1 MTKRLKYTLLAAIF
15 IGGFASLSLELIVMR
30 QLSSFVGATAVTA
43 SIIIGI
49 IMAFMSLGYYI
60 GSVQPLGGRSIRR
73 SVRRSFYALAV
84 MVTAAS
90 SYVLIDLYFSWLDW
104 LGIRSNILQT
114 FVYCMLLL
122 SYPAY
127 LFGKITSLL
136 SRVLH
141 KYNRNFTG
149 RLMAVDTIG
158 SVLGSILS
166 TLLLMPVIGV
176 NYTVVLVVV
185 LCLIGAIMFAG
196 KINFYWLGLIIAAA
210 YMLNRSELLY
220 QLYYIV
226 EDNAVSTIS
235 IYPEDDGQSTVMSI
249 NGSFSSKVSE
259 DDKLLFP
266 YINYIEENF
275 IATLPRDHPREIL
288 VLGAGGFTLGRHD
301 DYNHYTYV
309 DVDKV
314 LLPLSEKYFLNGKL
328 GANKR
333 FEVQDANQF
342 LKEEGTLYD
351 LIVLDT
357 YSSARVIP
365 QDLVTREYFQRVKQH
380 LRASGIVVMNL
391 IASPAFKTDFSMN
404 LDNTLRAVFPVNLQ
418 RQVIGSFNPWG
429 NDEPRNLIYVY
440 YHHANPQ
447 KLYSINKN
455 ASYLDN

>member
-1 MTKRLKYTLLAAIF
+1 M
-15 IGGFASLSLELIVMR
+15 
-30 QLSSFVGATAVTA
+30 
-43 SIIIGI
+43 
-49 IMAFMSLGYYI
+49 
-60 GSVQPLGGRSIRR
+60 
-73 SVRRSFYALAV
+73 
-84 MVTAAS
+84 
-90 SYVLIDLYFSWLDW
+90 
-104 LGIRSNILQT
+104 
-114 FVYCMLLL
+114 
-122 SYPAY
+122 
-127 LFGKITSLL
+127 
-136 SRVLH
+136 
-141 KYNRNFTG
+141 
-149 RLMAVDTIG
+149 
-158 SVLGSILS
+158 
-166 TLLLMPVIGV
+166 
-176 NYTVVLVVV
+176 
-185 LCLIGAIMFAG
+185 
-196 KINFYWLGLIIAAA
+196 
-210 YMLNRSELLY
+210 
-220 QLYYIV
+220 
-226 EDNAVSTIS
+226 
-235 IYPEDDGQSTVMSI
+235 
-249 NGSFSSKVSE
+249 
-259 DDKLLFP
+259 
-266 YINYIEENF
+266 
-275 IATLPRDHPREIL
+275 
-288 VLGAGGFTLGRHD
+288 GAGGFTLGRHD

-365 QDLVTREYFQRVKQH
+365 QDLVTREYFQRIKRH

>member
-1 MTKRLKYTLLAAIF
+1 MTRRLKFILLAAIF

-49 IMAFMSLGYYI
+49 IMAFMSAGYYA
-60 GSVQPLGGRSIRR
+60 GSALSRQPIRKV
-73 SVRRSFYALAV
+73 VRNAFYALALLV
-84 MVTAAS
+84 VLAA
-90 SYVLIDLYFSWLDW
+90 SYVLIDLYFTLFDR
-104 LGIRSNILQT
+104 LGLRSNVWQT
-114 FVYCMLLL
+114 FIYCLLLL

-136 SRVLH
+136 SRYLH

-149 RLMAVDTIG
+149 KLMAVDTIG

-166 TLLLMPVIGV
+166 TLLLMPLIGV

-185 LCLIGAIMFAG
+185 MCLFGAVMFE
-196 KINFYWLGLIIAAA
+196 KRLNLYWLGLIVAAA
-210 YMLNRSELLY
+210 VLLNRSQLLY

-235 IYPEDDGQSTVMSI
+235 IYPEDDGLSTVMSI
-249 NGSFSSKVSE
+249 NGSFSSKIAE
-259 DDKLLFP
+259 DERLLFP
-266 YINYIEENF
+266 YIQYIEKNF
-275 IATLPRDHPREIL
+275 IATLPTDRPREIL
-288 VLGAGGFTLGRHD
+288 ILGAGGFTLGRD
-301 DYNHYTYV
+301 DTFNRYTYV

-314 LLPLSEKYFLNGKL
+314 LLPLSEKYFLDGKL

-342 LKEEGTLYD
+342 LKEDETLYD

-365 QDLVTREYFQRVKQH
+365 QDLVTREYFLRVKQR
-380 LRASGIVVMNL
+380 LNKDGIVAMNL
-391 IASPAFKTDFSMN
+391 IASPDFKTDFSMN
-404 LDNTLRAVFPVNLQ
+404 LDNTLRTVFPVNLQ
-418 RQVIGSFNPWG
+418 RQVIGDFNPWG
-429 NDEPRNLIYVY
+429 TDEPRNLIYVY
-440 YHHANPQ
+440 YNRSNPE
-447 KLYSINKN
+447 KVYTINKN